1 MSRMLL
7 RWRIGPKG
15 YNCDL
20 SKFYP
25 SLRIEEKHW
34 HLQRMLFTPSMKASE
49 APKEFIITSLIF
61 GIASVAAQ
69 TEEAITKIGV
79 MYDQHSCQV

>member
-1 MSRMLL
+1 MENRPERVQL
-7 RWRIGPKG
+7 R
-15 YNCDL
+15 L
-20 SKFYP
+20 SKFYS
-25 SLRIEEKHW
+25 SLRLKERHR
-34 HLQRMLFTPSMKASE
+34 HLQRILFTPSMKASE